1 MLHVDANEALA
12 FAKKATEAGLLFFT
26 VHALERMQERL
37 ATHKDVHAAI
47 ASSDVAV
54 PSEDGPNRWVLC
66 GGYDIDGCGLRVVV
80 AIDDGVVTVAI
91 VTIYPP

>member
-1 MLHVDANEALA
+1 MDADEALA
-12 FAKKATEAGLLFFT
+12 FAKQAAEGSRLFFT

-37 ATHKDVHAAI
+37 ATSEDVHAAI

-54 PSEDGPNRWVLC
+54 PSEDGPNRWILC
-66 GGYDIDGCGLRVVV
+66 GGYDIDDCGLRVVV
-80 AIDDGVVTVAI
+80 AIDDGVVTVTI